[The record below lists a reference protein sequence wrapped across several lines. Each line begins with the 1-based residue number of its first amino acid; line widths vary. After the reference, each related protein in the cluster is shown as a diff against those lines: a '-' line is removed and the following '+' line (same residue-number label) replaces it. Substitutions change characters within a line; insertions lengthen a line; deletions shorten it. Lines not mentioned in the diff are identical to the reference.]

1 MNVSKRGVRDTF
13 SLPGTGLSYQTKT
26 KGCLWIILAL
36 PGSVAAAF
44 WIFR

>member
-13 SLPGTGLSYQTKT
+13 SLPGTGLSYQTKS
-26 KGCLWIILAL
+26 KGCLGIIFAL
-36 PGSVAAAF
+36 PGCVAAAL